1 MSASLMRQP
10 LVLALLFLPSGC
22 LVGVLLIYPL
32 VNGVWLGF
40 TDASPLNRS
49 LHFVGL
55 ANFIDLLTDP
65 KFWEVAKAIG
75 WPELA
80 GRIRT
85 GRTPAM

>member
-10 LVLALLFLPSGC
+10 LVVALLFLPSGS

-32 VNGVWLGF
+32 VNGVWLSF

-55 ANFIDLLTDP
+55 ANFIVS
-65 KFWEVAKAIG
+65 VASAARASAIDG
-75 WPELA
+75 SWSL
-80 GRIRT
+80 
-85 GRTPAM
+85 